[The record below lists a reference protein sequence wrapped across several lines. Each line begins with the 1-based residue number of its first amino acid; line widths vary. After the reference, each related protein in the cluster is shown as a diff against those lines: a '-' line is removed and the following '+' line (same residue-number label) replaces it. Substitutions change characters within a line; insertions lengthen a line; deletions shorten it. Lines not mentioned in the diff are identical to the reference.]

1 MALIVTRSP
10 HFITASSLDSGAT
23 LTLDIGFY
31 DSIGDFITLKTY
43 AFTINTEYGLDISP
57 FVSDYF
63 QNDIKVLI
71 VKTTI
76 DGEINEVPVQSIVN
90 EYVATDGYGYY
101 EDGYN
106 YDNTSVIEGKG
117 LYAGCNDSVQ
127 VFADGIASIPLFL
140 PSNVSGEVQVN
151 YKSDGVIVDTETIV
165 LGAVYQYSND
175 VPVGSETVLTDS
187 LGTQLDPDN
196 YTVES
201 FILTETRFITISK
214 NLSELY
220 MPYSSVK
227 AKIDCIEVIPNFND
241 YASRVAA
248 DGGVFESL
256 ECGNEYAPLNINCL
270 YVEYISEC
278 KYTPYKV
285 SFINKIG
292 VLEDLWFFKKS
303 MESLSV
309 DRSEF
314 NQFTLDSYK
323 NGILS
328 NHSYKNFNVNGKEK
342 LTLNTGFVP
351 DNFRENFRQ
360 LMLSESVYVYKDSL
374 KLPVNVSDSSIEYK
388 THVNDKLVNY
398 TIEFDYAYDKINN
411 LV

>member
-10 HFITASSLDSGAT
+10 HFITATGLDAGAT

-31 DSIGDFITLKTY
+31 DSIGDFISLRDNPY
-43 AFTINTEYGLDISP
+43 IFTINTEYGLDVSP
-57 FVSDYF
+57 FISDYF

-71 VKTTI
+71 AKTTI
-76 DGEINEVPVQSIVN
+76 DGEISGVVQTPILN

-106 YDNTSVIEGKG
+106 YDTTSVIEGKG
-117 LYAGCNDSVQ
+117 LYAGCNDNVQ

-175 VPVGSETVLTDS
+175 VPVGSESVLTDS

-201 FILTETRFITISK
+201 FMLTETRFITISK
-214 NLSELY
+214 NLSTLD
-220 MPYSSVK
+220 
-227 AKIDCIEVIPNFND
+227 IDSIEIIPNFNA
-241 YASRVAA
+241 YASRVTA
-248 DGGVFESL
+248 DGGTVFESL
-256 ECGNEYAPLNINCL
+256 QCANEFAPLTINDL
-270 YVEYISEC
+270 SVEYISEC

>member
-1 MALIVTRSP
+1 MALIVARSP
-10 HFITASSLDSGAT
+10 HFITAPTLDSGAT

-76 DGEINEVPVQSIVN
+76 DGEISGVPVQSIVN

-106 YDNTSVIEGKG
+106 YDASTTIQDKK
-117 LYAGCNDSVQ
+117 LYGGCNDNIQ
-127 VFADGIASIPLFL
+127 VYADGIASIPLFL
-140 PSNVSGEVQVN
+140 PSNVNGSVTIN
-151 YKSDGVIVDTETIV
+151 YKNSGVVVDSNNLI
-165 LGAVYQYSND
+165 LGGVYDYLD
-175 VPVGSETVLTDS
+175 APAVGSESIVTDA
-187 LGTQLDPDN
+187 LGNQIDTSRVS
-196 YTVES
+196 VES
-201 FILTETRFITISK
+201 FILTQTRILNISK
-214 NLSELY
+214 NVSTLDIDSIEIISQFTN
-220 MPYSSVK
+220 YS
-227 AKIDCIEVIPNFND
+227 I
-241 YASRVAA
+241 RVDA
-248 DGGVFESL
+248 DGGTVESL
-256 ECGNEYAPLNINCL
+256 QCANDIAGGVSDSTTHSIS
-270 YVEYISEC
+270 VEYICEC

-303 MESLSV
+303 MGSLSV

-328 NHSYKNFNVNGKEK
+328 NHSYKNFNVNGREK

>member
-10 HFITASSLDSGAT
+10 HFITAQGLSSGAV
-23 LTLDIGFY
+23 LTLDIGYYSALGTFVN
-31 DSIGDFITLKTY
+31 LKSY
-43 AFTINTEYGLDISP
+43 NFTIDPTYGLDVSP
-57 FVSDYF
+57 FISDFF
-63 QNDIKVLI
+63 QNNIKVLV

-76 DGEINEVPVQSIVN
+76 NGDIGGVSQSPIIN

-106 YDNTSVIEGKG
+106 YDATSIIESKSF
-117 LYAGCNDSVQ
+117 YAGSNDSIQ
-127 VFADGIASIPLFL
+127 VFSNGVARIPLFL
-140 PSNVSGEVQVN
+140 PSNVSGDVTID
-151 YKSDGVIVDTETIV
+151 YKKNGVVLDSDSLV
-165 LGAVYQYSND
+165 LGAIYEDSNTLSTGY
-175 VPVGSETVLTDS
+175 GSILTDG
-187 LGTQLDPDN
+187 LGNDISIGD
-196 YTVES
+196 YTVS
-201 FILTETRFITISK
+201 GFILTETRFINVSK
-214 NLSELY
+214 DV
-220 MPYSSVK
+220 SSLD
-227 AKIDCIEVIPNFND
+227 IDCIDIVSDFN
-241 YASRVAA
+241 SNTHTL
-248 DGGVFESL
+248 S
-256 ECGNEYAPLNINCL
+256 
-270 YVEYISEC
+270 VEYISEC
-278 KYTPYKV
+278 KYTPYRI

-314 NQFTLDSYK
+314 NQFTLDSYRY
-323 NGILS
+323 GVLE

>member
-10 HFITASSLDSGAT
+10 HFITATGLDAGAT

-43 AFTINTEYGLDISP
+43 SFTINTEYGLDVSP
-57 FVSDYF
+57 FISDYF

-71 VKTTI
+71 AKTTI
-76 DGEINEVPVQSIVN
+76 NGSISGVVQTPILN

-106 YDNTSVIEGKG
+106 YDTTIDVQDKK
-117 LYAGCNDSVQ
+117 LYGGCNDNIQ
-127 VFADGIASIPLFL
+127 VFADGVASIPLFL
-140 PSNVSGEVQVN
+140 PSNVNGEVTID
-151 YKSDGVIVDTETIV
+151 YKSDGVIVDTETVV

-175 VPVGSETVLTDS
+175 EPIGSETVLTDS

-201 FILTETRFITISK
+201 FMLTETRFITISK
-214 NLSELY
+214 NVSTLDIDSIEITSEFTN
-220 MPYSSVK
+220 YS
-227 AKIDCIEVIPNFND
+227 I
-241 YASRVAA
+241 RVEA
-248 DGGVFESL
+248 DGGTVESL
-256 ECGNEYAPLNINCL
+256 QCANDIIEEDDDADSTTHTLS
-270 YVEYISEC
+270 VEYISEC
-278 KYTPYKV
+278 KYKPYKV

>member
-10 HFITASSLDSGAT
+10 HFITAPSLDLGAS

-43 AFTINTEYGLDISP
+43 NFTINTEYGLDISP
-57 FVSDYF
+57 FISDYF

-76 DGEINEVPVQSIVN
+76 DGEIDEVPAQSIVN

-106 YDNTSVIEGKG
+106 YDVTSVIEGKG

-127 VFADGIASIPLFL
+127 VFADGVASIPLFL

-151 YKSDGVIVDTETIV
+151 YKSGGVIVDTETLV
-165 LGAVYQYSND
+165 LGAVYQYSNN

-187 LGTQLDPDN
+187 LGNQLDPDN

-201 FILTETRFITISK
+201 FMLTETRFINVSK
-214 NLSELY
+214 DV
-220 MPYSSVK
+220 SSLD
-227 AKIDCIEVIPNFND
+227 IDCIDIVSDFN
-241 YASRVAA
+241 SNTHTI
-248 DGGVFESL
+248 S
-256 ECGNEYAPLNINCL
+256 
-270 YVEYISEC
+270 VEYISEC

-323 NGILS
+323 NGILY

-351 DNFRENFRQ
+351 DNFKENFRQ

>member
-10 HFITASSLDSGAT
+10 HFITAPTLDLGAT

-71 VKTTI
+71 VKINI
-76 DGEINEVPVQSIVN
+76 DGEINGVPVQSIVN

-106 YDNTSVIEGKG
+106 YDITTVVEDKK
-117 LYAGCNDSVQ
+117 LYGGCNDSVQ

-140 PSNVSGEVQVN
+140 PSNVNGEVTID
-151 YKSDGVIVDTETIV
+151 YKSDGVVVDTETVV

-175 VPVGSETVLTDS
+175 EPIGSETVLTDS

-201 FILTETRFITISK
+201 FMLTETRFITISK
-214 NLSELY
+214 NLSMLD
-220 MPYSSVK
+220 
-227 AKIDCIEVIPNFND
+227 IDSIEIISEFND
-241 YASRVAA
+241 YSIRVEA
-248 DGGVFESL
+248 DGGTVESL
-256 ECGNEYAPLNINCL
+256 QCTNDIAQEESESTTHTLS
-270 YVEYISEC
+270 VEYISEC

>member
-10 HFITASSLDSGAT
+10 HFITAPTLDLGAT

-76 DGEINEVPVQSIVN
+76 DGEISGVVQTPILN

-106 YDNTSVIEGKG
+106 YDASITIQDKK
-117 LYAGCNDSVQ
+117 LYGGCNDNIQ
-127 VFADGIASIPLFL
+127 VYADGVASIPLFL
-140 PSNVSGEVQVN
+140 PSNVNGSVTIN
-151 YKSDGVIVDTETIV
+151 YKNSGVVVDSDNLILGGVYDY
-165 LGAVYQYSND
+165 LDA
-175 VPVGSETVLTDS
+175 PAVGSESIVTDA
-187 LGTQLDPDN
+187 LGNQIDTSRVS
-196 YTVES
+196 VES
-201 FILTETRFITISK
+201 FILTQTRILNISK
-214 NLSELY
+214 NVSTLDIDSIEIVSQFTN
-220 MPYSSVK
+220 YS
-227 AKIDCIEVIPNFND
+227 I
-241 YASRVAA
+241 RVEA
-248 DGGVFESL
+248 DGGTVESL
-256 ECGNEYAPLNINCL
+256 QCANDIIEEDEDADSTTHTLS
-270 YVEYISEC
+270 VEYVSEC

>member
-1 MALIVTRSP
+1 M
-10 HFITASSLDSGAT
+10 
-23 LTLDIGFY
+23 
-31 DSIGDFITLKTY
+31 
-43 AFTINTEYGLDISP
+43 
-57 FVSDYF
+57 
-63 QNDIKVLI
+63 
-71 VKTTI
+71 
-76 DGEINEVPVQSIVN
+76 
-90 EYVATDGYGYY
+90 
-101 EDGYN
+101 
-106 YDNTSVIEGKG
+106 
-117 LYAGCNDSVQ
+117 YAGCNDSVQ

-175 VPVGSETVLTDS
+175 VPVGSESVLTDS

-214 NLSELY
+214 NVSTLD
-220 MPYSSVK
+220 
-227 AKIDCIEVIPNFND
+227 IDSIEIIPNFNA
-241 YASRVAA
+241 YASRVTA

-256 ECGNEYAPLNINCL
+256 ECCAEFAPLNINDL
-270 YVEYISEC
+270 SVEYVSEC

>member
-10 HFITASSLDSGAT
+10 HFITATGLDAGAT

-31 DSIGDFITLKTY
+31 DSIGDFISLRDNPY
-43 AFTINTEYGLDISP
+43 IFTINTEYGLDVSP

-76 DGEINEVPVQSIVN
+76 DGEISGVVQTPILN

-106 YDNTSVIEGKG
+106 YDITTVVEDKK
-117 LYAGCNDSVQ
+117 LYGGCNDSLQ

-140 PSNVSGEVQVN
+140 PSNVNGEVTID
-151 YKSDGVIVDTETIV
+151 YKSEGVIVDTETVV

-175 VPVGSETVLTDS
+175 EPIGSETVLTDS

-201 FILTETRFITISK
+201 FMLTETRFITISK
-214 NLSELY
+214 NLSMLD
-220 MPYSSVK
+220 
-227 AKIDCIEVIPNFND
+227 IDSIEITSEFND
-241 YASRVAA
+241 YSIRVEA
-248 DGGVFESL
+248 DGGTVESL
-256 ECGNEYAPLNINCL
+256 QCANDISQEESESTTHTLS
-270 YVEYISEC
+270 VEYISEC

-314 NQFTLDSYK
+314 NQFTLDSYR